1 MKPKIGIIGGG
12 AIGLY
17 FAAQLSA
24 YADVTIFVRRAEQ
37 QVKLNTEGIKLGT
50 KTFSVKSALI
60 QERDSREQD
69 LLLVTVKS
77 YQLAELTSQLE
88 TFPEETPLAFLA
100 NGIGHLKWLEE
111 LSAKT
116 ILLGITSHGVVRTGD
131 REIESSGKG
140 ETELGI
146 WRGEL
151 DEQLKNQ
158 FTQFRGFSI
167 RFSEDIFKAIYRKLL
182 INTAINPLTALLN
195 VPNGALLANEE
206 FNNILR
212 EVVQEANQV
221 LHVENGLEIVEGICR
236 NTASNWS
243 SMAMDVLHK
252 RQTEID
258 AIVLPVLELL
268 TREGLSAEKL
278 AMLYQLIKG
287 KERENAKLDD

>member
-17 FAAQLSA
+17 FAAQLSV

-37 QVKLNTEGIKLGT
+37 QVKLNTEGIKFGT
-50 KTFSVKSALI
+50 KIFSVKSALI
-60 QERDSREQD
+60 QEQDLREQD

-88 TFPEETPLAFLA
+88 TFPKETPLAFLT

-140 ETELGI
+140 ETKLGI
-146 WRGEL
+146 WRGKL

-158 FTQFRGFSI
+158 FTQFRDFSI
-167 RFSEDIFKAIYRKLL
+167 QFSEDIFKAIYRKLL
-182 INTAINPLTALLN
+182 INTAVNPLTALLN
-195 VPNGALLANEE
+195 VPNGSLLTNKE
-206 FNNILR
+206 FNNFLR

-221 LHVENGLEIVEGICR
+221 LHVEDGLDIVEEICR

-258 AIVLPVLELL
+258 AIVLPVLEMLA
-268 TREGLSAEKL
+268 REGLSAEKL
-278 AMLYQLIKG
+278 ATLYQLIKG